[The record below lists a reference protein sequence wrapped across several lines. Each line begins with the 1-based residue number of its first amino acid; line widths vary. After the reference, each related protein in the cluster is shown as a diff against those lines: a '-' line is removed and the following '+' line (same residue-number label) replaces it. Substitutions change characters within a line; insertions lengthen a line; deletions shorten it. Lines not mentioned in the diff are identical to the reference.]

1 MGIIMTLYVVVFSSF
16 PTGFQEFLH
25 KHLLYISSDFPTRV
39 FKDSIHSM

>member
-16 PTGFQEFLH
+16 SYRISGVFAQTFVIYIFRFPTG
-25 KHLLYISSDFPTRV
+25 V